1 VSVTLLLDDDS
12 IMSYATRCRDYTHT
26 HTCDNEPWLRLGSVY
41 DYVKISLKIWLV
53 SPKDWEEGKK
63 MVWSVF
69 VAITCQWID

>member
-1 VSVTLLLDDDS
+1 MMIVSCHMQQDVEITH
-12 IMSYATRCRDYTHT
+12 THT